1 MKLPENLEKRRIQE
15 PAASSMARAACQGP
29 RIRKEKNG
37 LAIRITDTCEVGV
50 SPDCSVF
57 PGYAYFVTPQT
68 PKLPN
73 EPSVEWHSSG
83 AGSTGRPGE

>member
-1 MKLPENLEKRRIQE
+1 MSGR
-15 PAASSMARAACQGP
+15 

-37 LAIRITDTCEVGV
+37 LVTWITHTIEVGRD
-50 SPDCSVF
+50 PDCSVF

-83 AGSTGRPGE
+83 AGSTGRPGDASGLFTSF